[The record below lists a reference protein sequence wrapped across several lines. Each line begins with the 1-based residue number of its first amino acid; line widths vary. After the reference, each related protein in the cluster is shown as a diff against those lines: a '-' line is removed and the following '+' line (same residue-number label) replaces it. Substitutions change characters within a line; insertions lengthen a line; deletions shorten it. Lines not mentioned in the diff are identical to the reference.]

1 MNHQIQQYSSILEMI
16 KKQLKMFNM
25 DNLTRTSYYE
35 RFYHRHPEIR
45 WALLAGL
52 VSRNAG
58 WNMTDLANE
67 WFRTLLPVEDRN
79 RLFAIYEAS
88 NWTIFQDACPQL
100 MIYEQSKY
108 LGRPLFFLLKEFG
121 VSSFII
127 NEWHMFWEK
136 HSEERLCTALIIN
149 EQFVLEE
156 AVLQKPLFKDIVSRK
171 IFFHLEQ
178 HTHLS
183 YVLLPSVEGC
193 LYTLY
198 VRPFQRVSNRIKLG
212 KQLAFLLF
220 HPDTYPSICSF
231 MNHHPHTGSRHDYD
245 QRMSWSP
252 RVESYPLR
260 FVYPVIE
267 HQSVQ
272 RGDWSYKHTKIAHYF
287 TPVKPW
293 KPVSRD
299 EWVQRK
305 WMMIYLAKTVKKWI
319 R

>member
-1 MNHQIQQYSSILEMI
+1 MKHQSQQYSSLLEAI
-16 KKQLKMFNM
+16 DVQRKSFNL

-35 RFYHRHPEIR
+35 RFYNQHPEIR

-58 WNMTDLANE
+58 WNMTDLVNE
-67 WFRTLLPVEDRN
+67 WFRTLLKQEERDQ
-79 RLFAIYEAS
+79 LFAIYEAS

-100 MIYEQSKY
+100 MIYEQSKVK
-108 LGRPLFFLLKEFG
+108 GKPLFYLLKEFG

-156 AVLQKPLFKDIVSRK
+156 AVLQKPLFKQIVSKK

-183 YVLLPSVEGC
+183 YVLLPSMEGC

-198 VRPFQRVSNRIKLG
+198 VRPFQKVSNRIKLG

-220 HPDTYPSICSF
+220 HPDTYHSILSF
-231 MNHHPHTGSRHDYD
+231 MLHQPHTGSRHDYD
-245 QRMSWSP
+245 QLMSWAP
-252 RVESYPLR
+252 RVNSFPLR
-260 FVYPVIE
+260 LVYPVVD
-267 HQSVQ
+267 HQMTKSE
-272 RGDWSYKHTKIAHYF
+272 DWSFKYTKVAGYL

-293 KPVSRD
+293 TPVPRD
-299 EWVQRK
+299 QWVQHK
-305 WMMIYLAKTVKKWI
+305 WMMIYMAKMLKKWMS
-319 R
+319 